1 MHMTISLNSG
11 HFYWILLEWKLLE
24 ILLSSWEMTRLGK
37 EESFKGSGLSLKM
50 ATTIYFIVDVVITMI
65 VMLLESLDQ
74 RFLWGLMTN
83 TLVIRYWKQEVQWV
97 VEVGKAQ
104 GIALLLK
111 VLVEN
116 GWWFTM
122 PGPEVA

>member
-1 MHMTISLNSG
+1 MHMIISLNSG
-11 HFYWILLEWKLLE
+11 HFYWILLEWKLSE
-24 ILLSSWEMTRLGK
+24 ILLSSWEMIRLGK
-37 EESFKGSGLSLKM
+37 EESFKDSGLSLKM

-74 RFLWGLMTN
+74 RILWGLMIN